1 MANQAFARRVYSL
14 QNEIV
19 RELNNAHIFL
29 EQAEPLLIDAKA
41 KYEGSRSKSD
51 RRYYVPS
58 VGRTK
63 FAKRTDAE
71 LKSIYDHYISVG
83 LFEAFLVN
91 SLSRFESF
99 LAEVLREFFSHYP
112 LRLTE
117 RAPGVP
123 ACPDISPK
131 ELIEASGKEQ
141 LLLHLIG
148 EHIGNVFRQRPSVY
162 LTYIVKLLGGKDDP
176 SFLDYYEIAATRDLV
191 VHNSRVVN
199 SLYLEK
205 AGPKAR
211 AGLGEKLGVDQ
222 DYYYDVLAKLKRVSG
237 AIKRDVEKKFG
248 GSKSEV

>member
-1 MANQAFARRVYSL
+1 MANPAFARRVHSL

-29 EQAEPLLIDAKA
+29 EQAEPLLVDAKA

-51 RRYYVPS
+51 HRYYVPS
-58 VGRTK
+58 IGCRK
-63 FAKRTDAE
+63 FAKRTDPE

-99 LAEVLREFFSHYP
+99 LAEVLREFFTCYP

-117 RAPGVP
+117 RVSGVP

-131 ELIEASGKEQ
+131 ELIEAPNKEQ
-141 LLLHLIG
+141 LLLQLIG
-148 EHIGNVFRQRPSVY
+148 EHLGNVFRQRPGVY
-162 LTYIVKLLGGKDDP
+162 LTYIAKLLGGKDDP

-199 SLYLEK
+199 NLYLEK
-205 AGPKAR
+205 AGSKAR
-211 AGLGEKLGVDQ
+211 GAPGEKLAVDQ
-222 DYYYDVLAKLKRVSG
+222 DYYYDALAKLKKVSG